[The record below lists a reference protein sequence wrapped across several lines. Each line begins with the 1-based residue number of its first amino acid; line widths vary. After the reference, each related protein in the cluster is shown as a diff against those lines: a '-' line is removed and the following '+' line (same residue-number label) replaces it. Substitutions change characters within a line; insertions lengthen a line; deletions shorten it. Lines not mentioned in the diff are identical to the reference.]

1 MTAPPP
7 PQKLCFLTVGA
18 TAPFDALISAAL
30 SAPFLAA
37 LRAAAYTDLLLQHG
51 ASQVFNP
58 LAAAAAG
65 KEHGLTVR
73 GFAFNR
79 EGLGRE
85 MRAAREG
92 CVVSHAG
99 AYVGL
104 WSRAWRKIPA
114 GRRIWERGGKGGEL
128 YGAEKLIT
136 VCSWK
141 VGSGSILDA
150 LRLAVPL
157 VVVPN
162 AALLDNHQ
170 EELAEELAA
179 QGYVVYGKLGYG
191 SPSGRGRDLAA
202 AVGES
207 EALRKRQKAWPPGR
221 GGEAEG
227 RGLVGVMDD
236 EMGFVD

>member
-1 MTAPPP
+1 MTHPPP

-18 TAPFDALISAAL
+18 TAPFDGLVTAAL
-30 SAPFLAA
+30 AAPFLAA

-51 ASQVFNP
+51 ASLVFDP
-58 LAAAAAG
+58 RAAAAAG
-65 KEHGLTVR
+65 KQHGLTVR
-73 GFAFNR
+73 GFAFNG

-99 AYVGL
+99 
-104 WSRAWRKIPA
+104 
-114 GRRIWERGGKGGEL
+114 
-128 YGAEKLIT
+128 
-136 VCSWK
+136 
-141 VGSGSILDA
+141 SGSILDA
-150 LRLAVPL
+150 LRLAVPV

-162 AALLDNHQ
+162 TALLDNHQ
-170 EELAEELAA
+170 EELAAELAA
-179 QGYVVYGKLGYG
+179 QGYVVYGKLG
-191 SPSGRGRDLAA
+191 DLAA
-202 AVGES
+202 AIGEV

-221 GGEAEG
+221 GGEEKG